1 MNTES
6 REHLSTLM
14 DGEINR
20 ETGRFM
26 IRRLGSDSELQ
37 GVWSRYHLIRD
48 CLRHQA
54 GAFAADGLHDKVR
67 QALADEA
74 PGKKRS
80 GLQAQWLKPVAGL
93 AIAAS
98 VALMAVVAVTPGQ
111 QAGTA
116 PAGEMVEVAAP
127 EAFTSPN
134 ILSRGPTS
142 RQASLSGGTAPNSAM
157 GRNDGRMNA
166 YLLRHY
172 QVAGSA
178 GGKGFVSFVP
188 IVVTQAP
195 AQKPENEDN
204 PGQEADREQEATQ

>member
-6 REHLSTLM
+6 KEHLSTLM

-26 IRRLGSDSELQ
+26 IRRLGADPELQ
-37 GVWSRYHLIRD
+37 KTWGRYHLVRD
-48 CLRHQA
+48 CLRHQD
-54 GAFAADGLHDKVR
+54 GGLAADGLCERVR
-67 QALADEA
+67 QALEDDVPQKA
-74 PGKKRS
+74 PLSVPAR
-80 GLQAQWLKPVAGL
+80 WLKPVAGV

-111 QAGTA
+111 QTA
-116 PAGEMVEVAAP
+116 LNPASELVESGST
-127 EAFTSPN
+127 ESFTSPN
-134 ILSRGPTS
+134 ILSRGPLS
-142 RQASLSGGTAPNSAM
+142 QQASLSGGSDSNAGAGN
-157 GRNDGRMNA
+157 NDNRMNA

-195 AQKPENEDN
+195 AQQSEVQD
-204 PGQEADREQEATQ
+204 EADQEGESTQ